1 MPSFEGFIEGVERE
15 GYWCFEEAFGILI
28 SKVAHANLDYLL
40 AAGDE
45 FELDFGKGAV
55 PPLMLK
61 TSSSNSE
68 EHGGCSSSHGS
79 SQEDVVNLDETANE
93 VSMTEMHNTTSEN
106 LNSSSLEKSPAPRK
120 NQHSYPNWLPDLCS
134 NFQDFIV
141 SNCSTMTKEA
151 VAKNEVLKVSK
162 AGNLAVLF
170 CLVIL
175 QGRDHRDVKEEI
187 LNSMT
192 KYLKTLFTK
201 DDLPGFVSI
210 FT

>member
-1 MPSFEGFIEGVERE
+1 M
-15 GYWCFEEAFGILI
+15 
-28 SKVAHANLDYLL
+28 
-40 AAGDE
+40 AGDE
-45 FELDFGKGAV
+45 FELDFGKETSKGAA
-55 PPLMLK
+55 PPLVLK

-79 SQEDVVNLDETANE
+79 SQEEGVNVDETANE
-93 VSMTEMHNTTSEN
+93 VSMTENHNTTAEN
-106 LNSSSLEKSPAPRK
+106 LDSSSQEKSPAPRK

-187 LNSMT
+187 LNSVT

-201 DDLPGFVSI
+201 DDLPGFV
-210 FT
+210 